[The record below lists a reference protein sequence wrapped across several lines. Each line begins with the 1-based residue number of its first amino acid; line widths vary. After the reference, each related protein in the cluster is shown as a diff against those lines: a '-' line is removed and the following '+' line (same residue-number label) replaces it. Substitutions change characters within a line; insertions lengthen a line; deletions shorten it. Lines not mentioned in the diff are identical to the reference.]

1 MTPVRYR
8 DPKWIPLAAAAVAL
22 ACVGLARGATD
33 NGSGVVYRWVDSAGV
48 VHYGDRIP
56 PQYAQKA
63 TTVLN
68 DDGVVIGQLSAEQ
81 SPSELAQSQR
91 EQRAQ
96 LEQKQRDTFLLT
108 TYTSVADIEQL
119 RDQRISQIRGQR
131 AAAEQYVA
139 NLNGQLRALEARA
152 MLYKPYNP
160 DPGAHRMPDDLVA
173 QLVRTMN
180 ELRTQN
186 AALAAKDRQEAT
198 IRSQFQADINRYRE
212 LRHAQNDDR

>member
-8 DPKWIPLAAAAVAL
+8 DPKWILLAAAAVL
-22 ACVGLARGATD
+22 ACAGLARGATD
-33 NGSGVVYRWVDSAGV
+33 SGSGVVYRWVDSAGV

-81 SPSELAQSQR
+81 SPSELAQSAR
-91 EQRAQ
+91 EQQAR
-96 LEQKQRDTFLLT
+96 LEQKRRDTFLLT

-119 RDQRISQIRGQR
+119 RDQRIGQIRGQR
-131 AAAEQYVA
+131 AAAEQYIG
-139 NLNGQLRALEARA
+139 NLNAQLRALEARA

-160 DPGAHRMPDDLVA
+160 DTSAHRMPDDLVE

-186 AALAAKDRQEAT
+186 AGLAAKGRQEAA
-198 IRSQFQADINRYRE
+198 IRSEFQADIDRYRE
-212 LRHAQNDDR
+212 LRHSQDGDR